1 MQPKHFLIPH
11 TKINSKWIK
20 DLNVRPEKPL
30 KENIGRTLSDIN
42 CSTILFD
49 PTPRVTKI
57 KTKINKW
64 NLIKFKSSYTAKET
78 INKMKRQPSQW
89 EKIFANEATDKELGC
104 KIYKLLKQL
113 NIKKNQTTQSKC
125 RQKT

>member
-1 MQPKHFLIPH
+1 MHFNHGYLNSLSDYKTLRRKH
-11 TKINSKWIK
+11 
-20 DLNVRPEKPL
+20 
-30 KENIGRTLSDIN
+30 RTLFDIN
-42 CSTILFD
+42 HRKILFD
-49 PTPRVTKI
+49 PSFRVMKV

-78 INKMKRQPSQW
+78 INKMKRQPSEW

-113 NIKKNQTTQSKC
+113 NIKKKQTTQSKSEP
-125 RQKT
+125 KN